1 MTNNDLGAKILAA
14 GQMMEVLLG
23 NLATLVCLAG
33 IGLLIAW
40 QVREPLLGSLDRC
53 PVRRNRL
60 PLFFPFL
67 QLFVWA
73 IATALLGEILRRT
86 LTSRPQSVMQF
97 AQTLVLTVLEVA
109 MSAFFVLIARFAF
122 VRGLKGFG
130 LRFRTIG
137 KDIFWAAV
145 NLVAAYPAILLLL
158 WLTVQAGRLFVG
170 PDFDLQKHQTLVEL
184 QNAAMAIKIFLIIA
198 TLFIVPVFEEL
209 LFRGLLQSTLT
220 AYLARPWASIAL
232 TSVAFAAM
240 HPGTHFFGIFV
251 LSCCLGYAYEKSGS
265 LLRPIFIHIL
275 FNSTSVLAALL
286 FEAK

>member
-1 MTNNDLGAKILAA
+1 MNILA
-14 GQMMEVLLG
+14 QYIQTIQITDLL
-23 NLATLVCLAG
+23 TMLVFVVG
-33 IGLLIAW
+33 VGLLIVW
-40 QVREPLLGSLDRC
+40 QVREPLLSALDRC

-67 QLFVWA
+67 QLFVWVA
-73 IATALLGEILRRT
+73 AMWLLGEILKKT
-86 LTSRPQSVMQF
+86 LASRPESTMQF
-97 AQTLVLTVLEVA
+97 AQNLVVAALEVV
-109 MSAFFVLIARFAF
+109 MSAFFVLTARFAF

-158 WLTVQAGRLFVG
+158 WLTIQAGRLFVG
-170 PDFDLQKHQTLVEL
+170 PDFELQKHQTLVEL
-184 QNAAMAIKIFLIIA
+184 QNAATAIKIFLIIA

-232 TSVAFAAM
+232 TSMAFAAM
-240 HPGTHFFGIFV
+240 HPGTHFFGIFA

-265 LLRPIFIHIL
+265 ILRPIFIHVL
-275 FNSTSVLAALL
+275 FNSASVLAALL
-286 FEAK
+286 FEVT